1 MKIVKKSYIAVLL
14 KFAFRDDFRFRPPYL
29 PVSFRNACFFT
40 NWRKSGV

>member
-1 MKIVKKSYIAVLL
+1 MKIVKKSYITVLI